1 MMTTTSKLTKM
12 TTIDNKTPNSNP
24 KIEKKN
30 KKKNFKNFDTYI
42 KRVLKSV
49 HPDAQITKFALD
61 QLNDFAIVITKE
73 ICKTSVDRLIISN
86 KETVTSREIQHSIRA
101 ILPGELCKHAVS
113 EGTKAVTKYDARKCE
128 KEINKDKKKTS
139 IPTRKCSIAGVIMP
153 IPRFEKYFRHYF
165 TRIGEGGPIYCAAVV
180 EYLLAEILELA
191 GNATRDNRAIKIK
204 SRHIFLAIENDEEL
218 HGLCNS
224 LNIEFAKGGVLA
236 SIHEALIPFHDDNG
250 KIVKKKKPKKEKK
263 IIIQG
268 VNDHGIR
275 KPHRFLP
282 GTVALRS
289 IRKYQ
294 RTQELLTQKLPFE
307 RFVRKTAK
315 EYHED
320 FRFSEGVLEQFQ
332 GFIELRIVKLFA
344 EAQKIALLSKKIS
357 VEAKDIIKAKD
368 ILSKTLLMKMNTYHK
383 SKGPFLKPGLK
394 RLAQRG
400 GIKRISKSSYFEMNG
415 ISGQI
420 IEACIS
426 SLALEVEYLRQKT
439 AKPNALKTALS
450 SLGYNYM
457 FSC

>member
-1 MMTTTSKLTKM
+1 MMTTISKLTKM
-12 TTIDNKTPNSNP
+12 TTIDNKTSNSNP

-49 HPDAQITKFALD
+49 HFDAQITKFALD

-139 IPTRKCSIAGVIMP
+139 IPTRKCSIAGIIMP

-191 GNATRDNRAIKIK
+191 GNAARDNRAIKIK

-236 SIHEALIPFHDDNG
+236 SIHDALIPSHDDNG
-250 KIVKKKKPKKEKK
+250 KKPKKEKK

-275 KPHRFLP
+275 KPHRFRP

-307 RFVRKTAK
+307 RFVRKTVK
-315 EYHED
+315 DYHED

-368 ILSKTLLMKMNTYHK
+368 ILSKTLLMKMNAHQNLE
-383 SKGPFLKPGLK
+383 GPFLKPGLK

-400 GIKRISKSSYFEMNG
+400 GIKRISKSSYEKMNA
-415 ISGQI
+415 ISGQV
-420 IEACIS
+420 IEICIS
-426 SLALEVEYLRQKT
+426 SLALEVKYLRQKT
-439 AKPNALKTALS
+439 AKPNTLKTALS